1 MDATTSDRGKL
12 SERDDDFVRGA
23 REHNVKYVSLNVPRN
38 TAATGASFTPDH
50 IAHCMAMFDNRLTS
64 SFFLTHGTC
73 EGARGC
79 RAKSYLPKA
88 SVA

>member
-1 MDATTSDRGKL
+1 MDATTDRGKL
-12 SERDDDFVRGA
+12 SEGDDDFVRGA
-23 REHNVKYVSLNVPRN
+23 REHNVKYASLNVSPQHRRHW
-38 TAATGASFTPDH
+38 SFVYSRPYCALHGYVRQPTNF
-50 IAHCMAMFDNRLTS
+50 IL
-64 SFFLTHGTC
+64 FLTHGTC